1 MEKKKNKPKTQ
12 VYNLIILDKS
22 GSMGCI
28 HSEAVN
34 GYNETLGTIKAAQR
48 KHYDT
53 QKHYVS
59 LAAFCSCGID
69 MIYDKTP
76 IAKAER
82 LTQEQ
87 YKPCCC
93 TPLFDSIG
101 ITINKLKNDIEK
113 VEDAAVL
120 VTIITDGQE
129 NSSKEWD
136 WKAVKALIDQCKE
149 DGWMFSFIGAGM
161 DVIKL
166 AATISIS
173 NTVLW
178 KQTAQG
184 TRDVFRNEN
193 CAQSRYYDKMA
204 RARAGFPEMDVEERR
219 KLKKRLSK
227 EYYDEDKK

>member
-1 MEKKKNKPKTQ
+1 MEKKKNNPKTQ

-28 HSEAVN
+28 RSEAVN

-76 IAKAER
+76 ISKAEH
-82 LTQEQ
+82 LSQKQ
-87 YKPCCC
+87 YKPCCF
-93 TPLFDSIG
+93 TPLFDAIG
-101 ITINKLKNDIEK
+101 ITINKLKKDIEK

-136 WKAVKALIDQCKE
+136 GKAVKALIEQCKE
-149 DGWMFSFIGAGM
+149 DGWMFSFIGAGV
-161 DVIKL
+161 DVIKV

-178 KQTAQG
+178 EQTDRG
-184 TRDVFRNEN
+184 TRDVFKNEN
-193 CAQSRYYDKMA
+193 RAQSRYYNKMA

-219 KLKKRLSK
+219 RLKKRLSK